1 MYIKP
6 LVIHPDSRNIYL
18 LEGLDEKGEV
28 GQELIEFVD
37 LIQAPEQVHTYSLT
51 PYALWTAKAKGVEVD
66 NIIRFL
72 EEQSRNVV
80 PDSLKE
86 TIKKNMN
93 HFGAL
98 QFSMD
103 DDRLQLQARTEELI
117 SEIKAIEGIQSKIIG
132 HPDPKTLLFKARYR
146 KEVKKLLFMHELFAK
161 DIVYEVGEELDITNI
176 SHQLLDYQ
184 HAAVESYL
192 TFSHQ
197 AGGGGTII
205 MPPNSGKI
213 LVGIKIIVA
222 LKTSTLIIVE
232 DKHRAEKW
240 KSELI
245 EKTDLSE
252 SNITFFSKEDKSLKS
267 ITIGTYENLADH
279 VEDLAGFGFVIYD
292 DAHKLP
298 TPTHERTAD
307 IQAANKLALAST
319 LARSDGN
326 GHLVLALIGPRWYE
340 VLHRTLVN
348 RGYQVPVRCVEIK
361 IPLPPGEWRDYI
373 ARDHNKKVNPDILN
387 SNKYKVLL
395 ILLKKEKAKRL
406 LVVSYFNEVTT
417 VCSELIEIDTLTN
430 QLGEEKQKY
439 LISSFNGREIDKL
452 ITSSKLIENIPLSMV
467 EVMIALSHQQGSV
480 REEYLRLGKLLPV
493 EERKEDAVLYSLVS
507 LNTDEERYYSKRRRR
522 LINYGFHYQILTFE
536 ELMDRGEF
544 FEP

>member
-1 MYIKP
+1 MYRKP

-18 LEGLDEKGEV
+18 LDGLDEKGEV
-28 GQELIEFVD
+28 GQELIEFAD
-37 LIQAPEQVHTYSLT
+37 LIKAPEQVHTYALT

-66 NIIRFL
+66 YITHFL
-72 EEQSRNVV
+72 EQQSQNVV

-117 SEIKAIEGIQSKIIG
+117 SEIKAIKGIQSKIVG
-132 HPDPKTLLFKARYR
+132 HPNPKTLLFKAQYR
-146 KEVKKLLFMHELFAK
+146 KEVKKLLFEHELFAK
-161 DIVYEVGEELDITNI
+161 DIVYEVGEELDITSINL
-176 SHQLLDYQ
+176 QLLDYQ

-192 TFSHQ
+192 TFNHQ

-205 MPPNSGKI
+205 MPPTSGKI
-213 LVGIKIIVA
+213 LVGIKIIEA

-252 SNITFFSKEDKSLKS
+252 SNITIFSKEDKSLKP
-267 ITIGTYENLADH
+267 ITIGTYENLADY
-279 VEDLAGFGFVIYD
+279 VEDLEGFGFVIYD

-307 IQAANKLALAST
+307 IQATNKLALAST

-340 VLHRTLVN
+340 VLHPTLVN
-348 RGYQVPVRCVEIK
+348 RGYQVPVRCVEVK
-361 IPLPPGEWRDYI
+361 IPLPPDEWREYI
-373 ARDHNKKVNPDILN
+373 ARDHNKKVNQDTLN
-387 SNKYKVLL
+387 SNKYKALS

-417 VCSELIEIDTLTN
+417 ACSDLIEIDTLTN

-439 LISSFNGREIDKL
+439 LISSFNSREIDKL

-480 REEYLRLGKLLPV
+480 REEYLRLGKLLPA
-493 EERKEDAVLYSLVS
+493 EEWKEDAVLYSLVS
-507 LNTDEERYYSKRRRR
+507 LNTDEERLYSKRRRR
-522 LINYGFHYQILTFE
+522 LINYGFHYRILTFE
-536 ELMDRGEF
+536 ELVDRGEF
-544 FEP
+544 FES

>member
-1 MYIKP
+1 MYKKP

-18 LEGLDEKGEV
+18 LEGLDKKGEV
-28 GQELIEFVD
+28 GQGLIGFTD
-37 LIQAPEQVHTYSLT
+37 LIQAPEQVHTYALT
-51 PYALWTAKAKGVEVD
+51 PYMLWTAKAKGIEVD
-66 NIIRFL
+66 YITHFL
-72 EEQSRNVV
+72 EQQSQNGV
-80 PDSLKE
+80 PVSLIE
-86 TIKKNMN
+86 FIKKNMN

-103 DDRLQLQARTEELI
+103 DDHLQLQARTEELI
-117 SEIKAIEGIQSKIIG
+117 SEIKALEGIQSKIVG

-146 KEVKKLLFMHELFAK
+146 KEVKKLLFEHDLFAK
-161 DIVYEVGEELDITNI
+161 DIVYEVGEELDITSTNL
-176 SHQLLDYQ
+176 HLLDYQ
-184 HAAVESYL
+184 HAAVESFL
-192 TFSHQ
+192 TYNQQ

-213 LVGIKIIVA
+213 LVGIKIIEA

-252 SNITFFSKEDKSLKS
+252 SNITIFSKEDKSLKP
-267 ITIGTYENLADH
+267 ITIGTYENLAH
-279 VEDLAGFGFVIYD
+279 QVEDLEGFGFVIYD

-307 IQAANKLALAST
+307 IQATNKLALAST

-348 RGYQVPVRCVEIK
+348 RGHQVPVRCVEVK
-361 IPLPPGEWRDYI
+361 IPLPPDEWREYI
-373 ARDHNKKVNPDILN
+373 ARDQNKKVNPDTLN
-387 SNKYKVLL
+387 SNKYKALS

-417 VCSELIEIDTLTN
+417 ACSDLIGIDTLTN
-430 QLGEEKQKY
+430 HLGEDKQKY
-439 LISSFNGREIDKL
+439 LISSFNSGEIDKL
-452 ITSSKLIENIPLSMV
+452 ITSSKLIENMPLSVV

-480 REEYLRLGKLLPV
+480 REEYLRLGKLLPA
-493 EERKEDAVLYSLVS
+493 EEWKEDAVLYSLVS
-507 LNTDEERYYSKRRRR
+507 LNTDEEIHYSKRRRR
-522 LINYGFHYQILTFE
+522 LINYGFHYRILTLE
-536 ELMDRGEF
+536 ELVDRGEF
-544 FEP
+544 FES